1 MYDEEYLHHQET
13 KGSYCSLYSNG
24 SWFTSPLFY
33 NKHYV
38 FGLFEFCGVVWLKK
52 CKMKSSLSTSF
63 RVRVLTSEDLNILK
77 SCAINCGY
85 KVDWDNFTTAY
96 RIMSNCETAGYP
108 LVQNLDYCTATKVKE
123 FLDI

>member
-13 KGSYCSLYSNG
+13 KNTSCSLYSNG
-24 SWFTSPLFY
+24 GWFASPLFY
-33 NKHYV
+33 NKHYE
-38 FGLFEFCGVVWLKK
+38 FRLFESYGVVWLKK
-52 CKMKSSLSTSF
+52 YKRKSSINTSF

-85 KVDWDNFTTAY
+85 KVDWDNFTTTY
-96 RIMSNCETAGYP
+96 RIMSNCETVGYP

-123 FLDI
+123 FLEI